1 MSPSPSPSKGAEIRF
16 LRGTLARVQQQQYV
30 PNVSEP
36 LWYTDIKVL
45 AIGDGETVGGIPIA
59 RIPPPEV
66 FTDFELDGSARTLEL
81 AAVPIEATLEVRLNG
96 LAGRLGEANDFILE
110 GRLVTFNYGLFPD
123 DIVEIS
129 YFPEILAE

>member
-1 MSPSPSPSKGAEIRF
+1 MSPAPSPAIGAEIRF

-30 PNVSEP
+30 PDNGEP
-36 LWYTDIKVL
+36 LWFYDIKVL

-66 FTDFELDGSARTLEL
+66 FTDFEPDGSARTLEL
-81 AAVPIEATLEVRLNG
+81 AAVPIGATLEVRLNG
-96 LAGRLGEANDFILE
+96 LVGRIGETNDFVLE
-110 GRLVTFNYGLFPD
+110 GRFVTYNYGLFPD

-129 YFPEILAE
+129 YFPEISED

>member
-1 MSPSPSPSKGAEIRF
+1 MSPAPSPAKGAEIRF

-30 PNVSEP
+30 PDLGEP
-36 LWYTDIKVL
+36 LWYIDIKVL

-66 FTDFELDGSARTLEL
+66 FTDFEPDGSARTLEL

-96 LAGRLGEANDFILE
+96 LVCRLGETNDFVLD
-110 GRLVTFNYGLFPD
+110 GQLVTYNYGLFPN

-129 YFPEILAE
+129 YFPEISEE

>member
-1 MSPSPSPSKGAEIRF
+1 MSPAPSPAKGAEIRF

-30 PNVSEP
+30 PDLGEP
-36 LWYTDIKVL
+36 LWYIDIKVL

-66 FTDFELDGSARTLEL
+66 FTDFEPDGSARTLEL

-96 LAGRLGEANDFILE
+96 LVCRLGETNDFVLD
-110 GRLVTFNYGLFPD
+110 GQLVTYNYGLFPD

-129 YFPEILAE
+129 YFPEISEE